1 MSTYTYTLSNR
12 YVELVVV
19 WLLQFLSFF
28 NSCFFSGASLLA
40 GITEL
45 KNHAIFFNAPFL
57 EGFVEVVNHCGSGRA
72 LFSTLGRWNDIKL
85 HPALLVKGLE
95 EAESSLQS
103 SQNDGLWG
111 HLKHRRVVLAFA
123 LNIDGDPNH
132 DLDFEFVS
140 SVHNP
145 GSEES
150 LFVIS
155 DDNHAGALF
164 KQVVHRQVL
173 LLFVSLLQFFL
184 IFFLFL
190 FDSTFRE
197 VELHTDLLLDA
208 ELVSDGLPQLFDLA
222 RGLELDNSVLTCFLN
237 LRTCVNYLTSFFISL
252 CLLSGNL
259 NLISE
264 GIYDRYFRLIL
275 CRLSIFAGLGRSG
288 TSSPLFRNCN
298 NDGAVILDTCVIN
311 LSSILLEDLTTLNL
325 KLDTIYIYVTK
336 CGRGLLLN
344 KLF

>member
-1 MSTYTYTLSNR
+1 MSG
-12 YVELVVV
+12 
-19 WLLQFLSFF
+19 
-28 NSCFFSGASLLA
+28 GAPLA

-45 KNHAIFFNAPFL
+45 KDHAIFFNAPLL
-57 EGFVEVVNHCGSGRA
+57 EGFVEVVDHCGSGRA
-72 LFSTLGRWNDIKL
+72 LFSLGRWNDKKL
-85 HPALLVKGLE
+85 HPALLVEGLE

-111 HLKHRRVVLAFA
+111 HLKHRRVVLSFA

-140 SVHNP
+140 SIDDP
-145 GSEES
+145 GSQES
-150 LFVIS
+150 RFVIG

-164 KQVVHRQVL
+164 KQVVHRLL
-173 LLFVSLLQFFL
+173 LLFISLLQFFL

-190 FDSTFRE
+190 FDSTFSE

-208 ELVSDGLPQLFDLA
+208 KLVSDRLSQLFDLA
-222 RGLELDNSVLTCFLN
+222 RGLELDNSLLTCFLN
-237 LRTCVNYLTSFFISL
+237 LRTCVNYLTSFLISF

-259 NLISE
+259 ILISE

-275 CRLSIFAGLGRSG
+275 CRLSIFVGLGRSG
-288 TSSPLFRNCN
+288 TSSSLIRNCN

-336 CGRGLLLN
+336 CGWGFLLN